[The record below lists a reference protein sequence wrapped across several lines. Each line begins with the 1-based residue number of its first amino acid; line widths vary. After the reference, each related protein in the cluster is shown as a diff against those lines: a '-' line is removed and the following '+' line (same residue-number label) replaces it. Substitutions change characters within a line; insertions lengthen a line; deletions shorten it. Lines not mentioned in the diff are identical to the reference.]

1 MPLNRLENFIK
12 NTEGRIL
19 YVNPSDLDATDSI
32 DNQGNSL
39 TKPFKTIQRA
49 LIESARFSYLRGSN
63 NDLVEKTTILL
74 FPGEHVI
81 DNRPGY
87 RIKNVSGSAIA
98 VAPSAGAGS
107 ESPAG
112 LQFGLSLESS
122 FDLTD
127 PNNQLYKF
135 NSVNGGVIVPR
146 GTSLVGLDLRKTKIR
161 PKYVP
166 NPTDPDAP
174 DSAIFRITGT
184 CYFWQFTFFDGLETG
199 LVYTD
204 PVDSSENNQSTPT
217 FSHHKLTCFEYADGV
232 NKVPGFELT
241 DLDMYYAKLSNAYN
255 TGSGRDID
263 QKYPALPLG
272 FAKQRAEWEIVGAFA
287 SDPINISTLIS
298 GDGFTP
304 TTVITVTTATEH
316 GLTAGTPIKI
326 KGVGVE
332 DYNISTKVTQVLAD
346 NQFTYILPAPRINLD
361 PAPPVS
367 GATITIETDT
377 VSGASPYIFNVSL
390 RSVWGMQ
397 GMHANGKNA
406 DGFRSMVVAQ
416 FTAISLQKDDRAFVK
431 YNKTSRKYE
440 GINITKVTAADLSAG
455 SSSTDI
461 DTVYHF
467 DSEAVY
473 RPGWQTTHIKQSN
486 DAVIQIVS
494 VFAIGFHKHFY
505 ALNGADASI
514 TNSNSNF
521 GQFSL
526 FAEGFKKE
534 AFTKDD
540 KGYIT
545 AIVPPKA
552 IVSELANIDWISLDV
567 GLTTSVGISSHLYL
581 YGFTAQDD
589 IPPTIIQGY
598 RVGSKND
605 DRLYVNIGAATSEA
619 TIYMVN
625 EAIGAGSTQAT
636 GTNISEKRYRVTS
649 GPDVNNI
656 FTIGFHDIKTGESV
670 RIFSDNG
677 DLPENLVENTL
688 YYAIYNSNTTIK
700 LASSKTNADNGT
712 ALTVYGGTAL
722 SIVSA
727 VSDKQAGDIG
737 HPVQYDPVYRNWFI
751 HVNTGNQIYNA
762 LRTEGVRNLTVRTDV
777 AYVKRFDD
785 SRSLDDKLYKVQVVI
800 PKEAFNSKDPTEGF
814 IIQESS
820 STGPRA
826 NLDLTTNTITDLDF
840 DFQRNPGLIATCTH
854 SSGTVTVLTELPH
867 NLKVGDVVN
876 IKKVKSST
884 NLGADDNI
892 GFNGTFE
899 VTTVAD
905 KQFQYNTTD
914 VDGLGH
920 SVGTYLNDNNTRDV
934 NLPRFERN
942 DLRSNIF
949 IYRKDVITPYI
960 YQVQDGIYQLYL
972 LNSDNSIEEEFT
984 ETKYSQSIND
994 FYPQADK
1001 DNIDDNPP
1009 PAKTY
1014 AKRSPLGAVVTND
1027 LRNSITRET
1036 IDKFTTDLGFGL
1048 RITGVTTSVGISTLT
1063 LSKEHNLSGIATV
1076 ASFAGG
1082 NGYNNGTFYNVKLF
1096 NNGTATWDGATAKVN
1111 ISGGTIRSVDLIAGG
1126 SGYTNGEELDFDTAT
1141 IGSGVGAGVTVSI
1154 VGLSSALGDTVQ
1166 VTGIGTTS
1174 GGYFRISSFPAKNQI
1189 AIHHRAGVD
1198 PRLVP
1203 GQYLIHVGPTISV
1216 TSSTFDATTGI
1227 TTFTCAS
1234 AHGLL
1239 SGNSFTVRDA
1249 SNINLGSFF
1258 VKEKVGVN
1266 TFSAITQSSLTSP
1279 AFVLKSFYSANNAN
1293 PGDFGGRA
1301 VTVYAN
1307 ETLRLNETV
1316 TTQSSFKVEITSGIS
1331 TTSRFPVGS
1340 YIQIDN
1346 EIMRVTSSTL
1356 TGTNNDKLQ
1365 VARGQLGTLR
1375 EDHQVGSLIKKIRPI
1390 AVEFRRPSVVRA
1402 SGHTFE
1408 YLGYGPGNYSTGLPQ
1423 VQVKTLSEQESYLAQ
1438 AQETSG
1444 GTIAYTGMN
1453 NDGDFFIGNT
1463 KYSSSSGTQTTF
1475 ALPVPTV
1482 RGQDTTRLSVV
1493 FDEVLVKERIR
1504 VEGGSS
1510 NTALS
1515 QFDGPVTFNNEVKV
1529 NGPTIMDNTLK
1540 VTNELSVTNTTQS
1553 VSKDTGAV
1561 LIDGGVGIDRN
1572 VFIGENI
1579 GIAGSSIVTGISTF
1593 VGVVNCSTGAT
1604 FRNVRIGLADAN
1616 TINSSTGNLSIGATT
1631 GSLVAITTHTRIT
1644 GILSVTDD
1652 ITAFY
1657 SSDYRLKDNITPID
1671 DPLAKVL
1678 SISGNTF
1685 TWNDK
1690 SHHTGEDVGVV
1701 AQEIREVLPQIVTER
1716 DNGYLAV
1723 DYQKI
1728 VPLLIEAIKELN
1740 AKVENLEYD
1749 FASLQKL
1756 LDK

>member
-63 NDLVEKTTILL
+63 NDVIERTTILV

-81 DNRPGY
+81 DNRPGFA
-87 RIKNVSGSAIA
+87 IKNVAGSPIA
-98 VAPSAGAGS
+98 VSPSAGAGS
-107 ESPAG
+107 ETPAG
-112 LQFGLSLESS
+112 LTFGLTLESS

-127 PNNQLYKF
+127 PSNQLYKF
-135 NSVNGGVIVPR
+135 NSVKGGVIIPR
-146 GTSLVGLDLRKTKIR
+146 GTSIVGLDLRKTKIR

-166 NPTDPDAP
+166 NPTDLDAP
-174 DSAIFRITGT
+174 YSAIFRITGT
-184 CYFWQFTFFDGLETG
+184 CYFWQFTFFDGLESG

-204 PVDSSENNQSTPT
+204 PYDSSENNQSTPN

-232 NKVPGFELT
+232 NKVTGYDLT

-255 TGSGRDID
+255 VGSGRDVD

-287 SDPINISTLIS
+287 ADPINISDIIS

-304 TTVITVTTATEH
+304 TTVITVTTAAEH

-326 KGVGVE
+326 RGVGVE

-346 NQFTYILPAPRINLD
+346 NQFSYILPAPRINLD

-367 GATITIETDT
+367 GATVTIETDT

-397 GMHANGKNA
+397 GMHADGKNA

-416 FTAISLQKDDRAFVK
+416 FTAVSLQKDDRAFVK

-440 GINITKVTAADLSAG
+440 GINVTKVTAADLSAG

-473 RPGWQTTHIKQSN
+473 RPEWQSAHIKMSN
-486 DAVIQIVS
+486 DSVIQIVS

-505 ALNGADASI
+505 GSSGGDASI

-526 FAEGFKKE
+526 YAEGFKKE
-534 AFTKDD
+534 AFGKDD

-545 AIVPPKA
+545 SIVPPRA
-552 IVSELANIDWISLDV
+552 IVSQEANIDWISLDV
-567 GLTTSVGISSHLYL
+567 GLTTAVGISSHLYL

-589 IPPTIIQGY
+589 IPPTIVQGY
-598 RVGSKND
+598 RVGAKND
-605 DRLYVNIGAATSEA
+605 DKIYVNIGAATSEA
-619 TIYMVN
+619 TVYMVN
-625 EAIGAGSTQAT
+625 QIIGAGSTQAT
-636 GTNISEKRYRVTS
+636 GTNISEKKYSVTS
-649 GPDVNNI
+649 GPDINGV
-656 FTIGFHDIKTGESV
+656 FTIGFHDIKTGETV
-670 RIFSDNG
+670 RVISDRG
-677 DLPENLVENTL
+677 DLPENIVENSV
-688 YYAIYNSNTTIK
+688 YYAIYDSNTTIK

-712 ALTVYGGTAL
+712 SIVVYGGTEL
-722 SIVSA
+722 FIISF
-727 VSDKQAGDIG
+727 VSDKNAGDIG
-737 HPVQYDPVYRNWFI
+737 HPVQYDPVYKNWFI
-751 HVNTGNQIYNA
+751 HVEQNNQIYNA
-762 LRTEGVRNLTVRTDV
+762 LRTEGVAALDVRTNP
-777 AYVKRFDD
+777 AFVKRFDD
-785 SRSLDDKLYKVQVVI
+785 SRSLDDKIYKIQVVV
-800 PKEAFNSKDPTEGF
+800 PKEAFNAKDPSEGF

-820 STGPRA
+820 TTGPRA
-826 NLDLTTNTITDLDF
+826 NSDLTASIITSLDF
-840 DFQRNPGLIATCTH
+840 DFQRNSRLIATCTYNP
-854 SSGTVTVLTELPH
+854 TTNVITVLTETPH
-867 NLKVGDVVN
+867 SLNVGDDVIV
-876 IKKVKSST
+876 KKVKSTT
-884 NLGADDNI
+884 NLGADDNL
-892 GFNGTFE
+892 GFNGTFR
-899 VTTVAD
+899 VTSVSD
-905 KQFQYNTTD
+905 KQFTYQSTD
-914 VDGLGH
+914 IDGVTHNIGIF
-920 SVGTYLNDNNTRDV
+920 LNDTNNRDI
-934 NLPRFERN
+934 NLPRYQRN
-942 DLRSNIF
+942 DLKTNF
-949 IYRKDVITPYI
+949 YIYRKQIISEYI
-960 YQVQDGIYQLYL
+960 YQVQDGIYQLYV
-972 LNSDNSIEEEFT
+972 LNFDNGIEEEFVND
-984 ETKYSQSIND
+984 KYSQRISD
-994 FYPQADK
+994 LYPQYDK
-1001 DNIDDNPP
+1001 DNINDNPP
-1009 PAKTY
+1009 PSKSY
-1014 AKRSPLGAVVTND
+1014 AKRSPIGAVVTND
-1027 LRNSITRET
+1027 LKNSVTRET
-1036 IDKFTTDLGFGL
+1036 IDKFTTDLGLGFT
-1048 RITGVTTSVGISTLT
+1048 ITGVTTSVGISTLT
-1063 LSKEHNLSGIATV
+1063 LSREHNLSGIATIS
-1076 ASFAGG
+1076 SFAGG
-1082 NGYNNGTFYNVKLF
+1082 NGYNSGVFYNVKLF
-1096 NNGTATWDGATAKVN
+1096 NNGTATWDGATAKVVVS
-1111 ISGGTIRSVDLIAGG
+1111 SGGSITSVEMISGG
-1126 SGYTNGEELDFDTAT
+1126 SGYVGGEELDFDTSI
-1141 IGSGVGAGVTVSI
+1141 IGSGVGAGITVSA
-1154 VGLSSALGDTVQ
+1154 VGLSSAIGDTAQ

-1174 GGYFRISSFPAKNQI
+1174 GGHFRISSFPAKNQI

-1198 PRLVP
+1198 PRIIP
-1203 GQYLIHVGPTISV
+1203 GQYVSHVGPTANV
-1216 TSSTFDATTGI
+1216 ASSTFDVTTGI
-1227 TTFTCAS
+1227 TTFTCTS

-1239 SGNSFTVRDA
+1239 AGNSFVVRNSTDG
-1249 SNINLGSFF
+1249 NLGQYF
-1258 VKEKVGVN
+1258 VKEKVGIN
-1266 TFSAITQSSLTSP
+1266 TFSAITKSSVSSP
-1279 AFVLKSFYSANNAN
+1279 AFILKSFYSANNADPN
-1293 PGDFGGRA
+1293 NFGGRT
-1301 VTVYAN
+1301 VTFYGN
-1307 ETLRLNETV
+1307 ETLVLSEEV
-1316 TTQSSFKVEITSGIS
+1316 TTQSSFAVTSPIVVSIS
-1331 TTSRFPVGS
+1331 ARFPVGT

-1356 TGTNNDKLQ
+1356 TGTFNNKLN

-1375 EDHQVGSLIKKIRPI
+1375 EDHSIGSLIKKIKPI
-1390 AVEFRRPSVVRA
+1390 AVEFRRPTVLRA

-1423 VQVKTLSEQESYLAQ
+1423 VQVRTLTEQESYLAQ
-1438 AQETSG
+1438 SQETSG
-1444 GTIAYTGMN
+1444 GNVAYTGMDN
-1453 NDGDFFIGNT
+1453 NGDFFIGNT

-1475 ALPVPTV
+1475 DIPTPTV
-1482 RGQDTTRLSVV
+1482 TGQDTTRLSVV

-1510 NTALS
+1510 STALS

-1529 NGPTIMDNTLK
+1529 NGPTIIDNRLK
-1540 VTNELSVTNTTQS
+1540 VTTELSVTNTTQS

-1561 LIDGGVGIDRN
+1561 LVDGGAAVKRN
-1572 VFIGENI
+1572 VFVGENVS
-1579 GIAGSSIVTGISTF
+1579 IAGSCIVTGISTF
-1593 VGVVNCSTGAT
+1593 VGIVNCSIGAT

-1631 GSLVAITTHTRIT
+1631 GKLVAITTHTTIT

-1657 SSDYRLKDNITPID
+1657 SSDARLKDNITPID

-1685 TWNDK
+1685 IWNDK

-1701 AQEIREVLPQIVTER
+1701 AQEIQEVLPQIVTLR
-1716 DNGYLAV
+1716 DSGYLAV

-1740 AKVENLEYD
+1740 AKV
-1749 FASLQKL
+1749 QKL
-1756 LDK
+1756 EDKLSDK

>member
-49 LIESARFSYLRGSN
+49 LVESARFSYLRGSN
-63 NDLVEKTTILL
+63 NDIVEKTTILL
-74 FPGEHVI
+74 FPGEHVV
-81 DNRPGY
+81 DNRPGFA
-87 RIKNVSGSAIA
+87 IKNVSGAPIA
-98 VAPSAGAGS
+98 VAPSSGSGA

-112 LQFGLSLESS
+112 LTFGLTLESS

-135 NSVNGGVIVPR
+135 NSVYGGTIVPR
-146 GTSLVGLDLRKTKIR
+146 GTSIVGLDLRKTKIR

-166 NPTDPDAP
+166 NPTDSDVEN
-174 DSAIFRITGT
+174 SALFRITGT

-204 PVDSSENNQSTPT
+204 PYDSSENNQSTPN

-232 NKVPGFELT
+232 NKVTGYDLT
-241 DLDMYYAKLSNAYN
+241 DLDMYYAKLSNGYN
-255 TGSGRDID
+255 VGSGRDID
-263 QKYPALPLG
+263 QKYPALPFG

-287 SDPINISTLIS
+287 SDPINVSKIIS

-304 TTVITVTTATEH
+304 TSVITVTTATEH
-316 GLTAGTPIKI
+316 GFTAGTPIKI
-326 KGVGVE
+326 RGVGVE
-332 DYNISTKVTQVLAD
+332 DYNISTKVTQVLQD
-346 NQFTYILPAPRINLD
+346 NQFTYILPAPRVNLD
-361 PAPPVS
+361 PAPPFS

-377 VSGASPYIFNVSL
+377 VTGASPYIFNVSL
-390 RSVWGMQ
+390 RSVWGMC
-397 GMHANGKNA
+397 GMHADGKNA

-416 FTAISLQKDDRAFVK
+416 FTAVSLQKDDRAFVK

-473 RPGWQTTHIKQSN
+473 RPGWQSAHIKLSN

-505 ALNGADASI
+505 GVSGADASI

-526 FAEGFKKE
+526 YAEGFKKE
-534 AFTKDD
+534 SFTKDD

-545 AIVPPKA
+545 SIVPPKA
-552 IVSELANIDWISLDV
+552 IVSEESNIDWISLDV

-581 YGFTAQDD
+581 FGFTAQDD
-589 IPPTIIQGY
+589 IPPTVIQGY
-598 RVGSKND
+598 RVGAKND
-605 DRLYVNIGAATSEA
+605 DKLYVNIGAATSEA

-625 EAIGAGSTQAT
+625 QAIGAGSTIAT

-649 GPDVNNI
+649 GPDVNNVL
-656 FTIGFHDIKTGESV
+656 TIGFHDIKTGESV
-670 RIFSDNG
+670 RILSDRG
-677 DLPENLVENTL
+677 DLPENITENLV
-688 YYAIYNSNTTIK
+688 YYAIYDSNTTIK
-700 LASSKTNADNGT
+700 LASSKTNADNGN
-712 ALTVYGGTAL
+712 ALTIYGGTEL
-722 SIVSA
+722 SVVSF
-727 VSDKQAGDIG
+727 VSDKEAGDIG
-737 HPVQYDPVYRNWFI
+737 HPVQYDPIYKNWFI
-751 HVNTGNQIYNA
+751 HVNIGNQIYNA
-762 LRTEGVRNLTVRTDV
+762 LRTEGVRNLTVRTEPGF
-777 AYVKRFDD
+777 VKRFDD
-785 SRSLDDKLYKVQVVI
+785 SRSLDDKIYKVQVVI
-800 PKEAFNSKDPTEGF
+800 PKEAFNSKDPSEGF
-814 IIQESS
+814 ILQESS

-826 NLDLTTNTITDLDF
+826 NTDLTTNTITSLDF
-840 DFQRNPGLIATCTH
+840 DFQRNTRLISTCTYNA
-854 SSGTVTVLTELPH
+854 GTNTVTVVTELPH
-867 NLKVGDVVN
+867 NLKVGDNVN
-876 IKKVKSST
+876 IKKVSST
-884 NLGADDNI
+884 TNVAADDNI
-892 GFNGTFE
+892 GFNGTFT
-899 VTTVAD
+899 VTAVSD
-905 KQFQYNTTD
+905 KQFQYLNTD
-914 VDGLGH
+914 VDDITH
-920 SVGTYLNDNNTRDV
+920 TVGTFLNNTNNRDI

-942 DLRSNIF
+942 DLQSDLY
-949 IYRKDVITPYI
+949 IYRKETISPYI
-960 YQVQDGIYQLYL
+960 YEVQDGIYQLYL
-972 LNSDNSIEEEFT
+972 LNFDNAIEEEFINDR
-984 ETKYSQSIND
+984 YSQRISD
-994 FYPQADK
+994 FYPQYDK

-1027 LRNSITRET
+1027 LKNSVTRET
-1036 IDKFTTDLGFGL
+1036 IDKFTTDFGL
-1048 RITGVTTSVGISTLT
+1048 GISITGVTTSVGISTLT

-1082 NGYNNGTFYNVKLF
+1082 NGYNSGTFYNVKLF
-1096 NNGTATWDGATAKVN
+1096 NDGTATWDGATAKVTV
-1111 ISGGTIRSVDLIAGG
+1111 SAGGSITAIDIIAGG
-1126 SGYTNGEELDFDTAT
+1126 SGYTNGEQLDFDTSV
-1141 IGSGVGAGVTVSI
+1141 IGAGVGAGITIST
-1154 VGLSSALGDTVQ
+1154 VGLSSAIGDTVQ
-1166 VTGIGTTS
+1166 ITGIGTTS

-1189 AIHHRAGVD
+1189 AIHHRAGLD
-1198 PRLVP
+1198 PRIIP
-1203 GQYLIHVGPTISV
+1203 GQYLSHVGPTITVS
-1216 TSSTFDATTGI
+1216 SSTFDATTGI
-1227 TTFTCAS
+1227 TTFTCLS

-1239 SGNSFTVRDA
+1239 AGNSFVAKNSSDA
-1249 SNINLGSFF
+1249 NLGQFF
-1258 VKEKVGVN
+1258 VKEKVGIN
-1266 TFSAITQSSLTSP
+1266 TFSAITGSSLSSP
-1279 AFVLKSFYSANNAN
+1279 RFILKTFYSANNADPAN
-1293 PGDFGGRA
+1293 FGGRT
-1301 VTVYAN
+1301 VTFYGN
-1307 ETLRLNETV
+1307 ETLTLNEDV
-1316 TTQSSFKVEITSGIS
+1316 TTQTSFAVSSATGIS
-1331 TTSRFPVGS
+1331 TATRFSVGT

-1346 EIMRVTSSTL
+1346 EIMRVTSSIL
-1356 TGTNNDKLQ
+1356 TGANNNKLN

-1375 EDHQVGSLIKKIRPI
+1375 EDHLIGSLIKKIKPI
-1390 AVEFRRPSVVRA
+1390 AVEFRRPTVLRA

-1423 VQVKTLSEQESYLAQ
+1423 VQVRTLTEQESYLSQ

-1444 GTIAYTGMN
+1444 GNVAYTGMDN
-1453 NDGDFFIGNT
+1453 NGDFFIGNT

-1475 ALPVPTV
+1475 DIPTPTV
-1482 RGQDTTRLSVV
+1482 TGQNTTRLSVV

-1510 NTALS
+1510 STALS

-1529 NGPTIMDNTLK
+1529 NGPTIIDNTLK
-1540 VTNELSVTNTTQS
+1540 VTTELSVTNTTQS

-1561 LIDGGVGIDRN
+1561 LIDGGVGVDRN
-1572 VFIGENI
+1572 VFVGENVS
-1579 GIAGSSIVTGISTF
+1579 IAGSCIVAGISTF

-1631 GSLVAITTHTRIT
+1631 GRLVAITTHTTIT

-1657 SSDYRLKDNITPID
+1657 SSDARLKDNITPID

-1690 SHHTGEDVGVV
+1690 SHHSGEDVGVV
-1701 AQEIREVLPQIVTER
+1701 AQEIQEVLPQIVTLR
-1716 DNGYLAV
+1716 DSGYLAV

-1728 VPLLIEAIKELN
+1728 VPLLIEAIKELS
-1740 AKVENLEYD
+1740 AKVEKLED
-1749 FASLQKL
+1749 KL
-1756 LDK
+1756 SDK

>member
-49 LIESARFSYLRGSN
+49 LVESARFSYLRGSN
-63 NDLVEKTTILL
+63 NDIVEKTTILL
-74 FPGEHVI
+74 FPGEHIV

-87 RIKNVSGSAIA
+87 AIKNVSGAPIA
-98 VAPSAGAGS
+98 VAPSSGAGA

-112 LQFGLSLESS
+112 LTFGLTLESS

-135 NSVNGGVIVPR
+135 NSIYGGTIVPR
-146 GTSLVGLDLRKTKIR
+146 GTSIVGLDLRKTKIR

-166 NPTDPDAP
+166 NPTDSDVEN
-174 DSAIFRITGT
+174 SALFRITGT

-204 PVDSSENNQSTPT
+204 PYDSSENNQSTPN

-232 NKVPGFELT
+232 NKVTGYDLT
-241 DLDMYYAKLSNAYN
+241 DLDMYYAKLSNGYN
-255 TGSGRDID
+255 VGSGRDID
-263 QKYPALPLG
+263 QKYPALPFG

-287 SDPINISTLIS
+287 SDPINVSKIIS

-304 TTVITVTTATEH
+304 SSVITVTTATEH
-316 GLTAGTPIKI
+316 GFTAGTPIKI
-326 KGVGVE
+326 RGVGVE
-332 DYNISTKVTQVLAD
+332 DYNISTKVTQVLQED
-346 NQFTYILPAPRINLD
+346 QFTYILPAPRVNLD
-361 PAPPVS
+361 PAPPFS

-377 VSGASPYIFNVSL
+377 VTGASPYIFNVSL
-390 RSVWGMQ
+390 RSVWGMN
-397 GMHANGKNA
+397 GMHADGKNA

-416 FTAISLQKDDRAFVK
+416 FTAVSLQKDDRAFVK

-473 RPGWQTTHIKQSN
+473 RPGWQSAHIKLSN

-505 ALNGADASI
+505 GVSGADASI

-526 FAEGFKKE
+526 YAEGFKKE
-534 AFTKDD
+534 SFTKDD

-545 AIVPPKA
+545 SIVPPKA
-552 IVSELANIDWISLDV
+552 IVSEESNIDWISLDV

-581 YGFTAQDD
+581 FGFTAQDD
-589 IPPTIIQGY
+589 IPPTVIQGY
-598 RVGSKND
+598 RVGAKND
-605 DRLYVNIGAATSEA
+605 DKLYVNIGAATSEA

-625 EAIGAGSTQAT
+625 QAIGAGSTIAT

-656 FTIGFHDIKTGESV
+656 LTIGFHDIKTGESV
-670 RIFSDNG
+670 RILSDRG
-677 DLPENLVENTL
+677 DLPENITENLV
-688 YYAIYNSNTTIK
+688 YYAIYDSNTTIK
-700 LASSKTNADNGT
+700 LASSKTNADNGN
-712 ALTVYGGTAL
+712 ALTIYGGTEL
-722 SIVSA
+722 SVVSF
-727 VSDKQAGDIG
+727 VSDKEAGDIG
-737 HPVQYDPVYRNWFI
+737 HPVQYDPVYKNWFI
-751 HVNTGNQIYNA
+751 HVNIGNQIYNA
-762 LRTEGVRNLTVRTDV
+762 LRTEGVRNLTVRTEPGF
-777 AYVKRFDD
+777 VKRFDD
-785 SRSLDDKLYKVQVVI
+785 SRSLDDKIYKVQVVI
-800 PKEAFNSKDPTEGF
+800 PKEAFNSKDPSEGF
-814 IIQESS
+814 ILQESS

-826 NLDLTTNTITDLDF
+826 NTDLTTNTITSLDF
-840 DFQRNPGLIATCTH
+840 DFQRNTRLISTCTYNA
-854 SSGTVTVLTELPH
+854 GTNTVTVVTDLPH
-867 NLKVGDVVN
+867 NLKVGDNVN
-876 IKKVKSST
+876 IKKVSST
-884 NLGADDNI
+884 TNVAADDNI
-892 GFNGTFE
+892 GFNGTFT
-899 VTTVAD
+899 VTAVSD
-905 KQFQYNTTD
+905 KQFQYLNTD
-914 VDGLGH
+914 VDDITH
-920 SVGTYLNDNNTRDV
+920 TVGTFLNNTNNRDI

-942 DLRSNIF
+942 DLQSDLY
-949 IYRKDVITPYI
+949 IYRKETISPYI
-960 YQVQDGIYQLYL
+960 YEVQDGIYQLYL
-972 LNSDNSIEEEFT
+972 LNFDNAIEEEFNNDR
-984 ETKYSQSIND
+984 YSQRISD
-994 FYPQADK
+994 FYPQYDK

-1027 LRNSITRET
+1027 LKNSVTRET
-1036 IDKFTTDLGFGL
+1036 IDKFTTDFGL
-1048 RITGVTTSVGISTLT
+1048 GISITGITTSVGISTLT

-1082 NGYNNGTFYNVKLF
+1082 NGYNSGTFYNVKLF
-1096 NNGTATWDGATAKVN
+1096 NDGTATWDGATAKVTV
-1111 ISGGTIRSVDLIAGG
+1111 SAGGSITAIDIIAGG
-1126 SGYTNGEELDFDTAT
+1126 SGYTNGEQLDFDTSV
-1141 IGSGVGAGVTVSI
+1141 IGAGVGAGITIST
-1154 VGLSSALGDTVQ
+1154 VGLSSAIGDTVQ
-1166 VTGIGTTS
+1166 IAGIGTTS

-1189 AIHHRAGVD
+1189 AIHHRAGLD
-1198 PRLVP
+1198 PRIIP
-1203 GQYLIHVGPTISV
+1203 GQYLSHVGPTITVS
-1216 TSSTFDATTGI
+1216 SSTFDATTGI
-1227 TTFTCAS
+1227 TTFTCLS

-1239 SGNSFTVRDA
+1239 AGNSFVAKNSSDA
-1249 SNINLGSFF
+1249 NLGQFF
-1258 VKEKVGVN
+1258 VKEKVGIN
-1266 TFSAITQSSLTSP
+1266 TFSAITGSSVSSP
-1279 AFVLKSFYSANNAN
+1279 RFILKTFYSANNADPAN
-1293 PGDFGGRA
+1293 FGGRT
-1301 VTVYAN
+1301 VTFYGN
-1307 ETLRLNETV
+1307 ETLTLNEDV
-1316 TTQSSFKVEITSGIS
+1316 TTQTSFAVSSATGIS
-1331 TTSRFPVGS
+1331 TATRFSVGT

-1346 EIMRVTSSTL
+1346 EIMRVTSSIL
-1356 TGTNNDKLQ
+1356 TGANNNKLN

-1375 EDHQVGSLIKKIRPI
+1375 EDHLIGSLIKKIKPI
-1390 AVEFRRPSVVRA
+1390 AVEFRRPTVLRA

-1423 VQVKTLSEQESYLAQ
+1423 VQVRTLTEQESYLSQ

-1444 GTIAYTGMN
+1444 GNVAYTGMDN
-1453 NDGDFFIGNT
+1453 NGDFFIGNT

-1475 ALPVPTV
+1475 DIPTPTV
-1482 RGQDTTRLSVV
+1482 TGQNTTRLSVV

-1510 NTALS
+1510 STALS

-1529 NGPTIMDNTLK
+1529 NGPTIIDNTLK
-1540 VTNELSVTNTTQS
+1540 VTTELSVTNTTQS

-1561 LIDGGVGIDRN
+1561 LIDGGVGVDRN
-1572 VFIGENI
+1572 VFVGENVS
-1579 GIAGSSIVTGISTF
+1579 IAGSCIVTGISTF

-1631 GSLVAITTHTRIT
+1631 GRLVAITTHTTIT

-1657 SSDYRLKDNITPID
+1657 SSDARLKDNITPID

-1690 SHHTGEDVGVV
+1690 SHHSGEDVGVV
-1701 AQEIREVLPQIVTER
+1701 AQEIQEVLPQIVTLR
-1716 DNGYLAV
+1716 DSGYLAV

-1728 VPLLIEAIKELN
+1728 VPLLIEAIKELS
-1740 AKVENLEYD
+1740 AKVEKLEG
-1749 FASLQKL
+1749 KL
-1756 LDK
+1756 SDK

>member
-49 LIESARFSYLRGSN
+49 LVESARFSYLRGSN
-63 NDLVEKTTILL
+63 NDIVEKTTILL
-74 FPGEHVI
+74 FPGEHVV
-81 DNRPGY
+81 DNRPGFA
-87 RIKNVSGSAIA
+87 IKNVSGSPIA
-98 VAPSAGAGS
+98 VAPSSGSGA

-112 LQFGLSLESS
+112 LTFGLTLESS

-135 NSVNGGVIVPR
+135 NSIYGGTIVPR
-146 GTSLVGLDLRKTKIR
+146 GTSIVGLDLRKTKIR

-166 NPTDPDAP
+166 NPTDSDVEN
-174 DSAIFRITGT
+174 SAIFRITGT
-184 CYFWQFTFFDGLETG
+184 CYFWQFSFFDGLETG

-204 PVDSSENNQSTPT
+204 PYDSSQNNQSTPN

-232 NKVPGFELT
+232 NKVTGYDLT
-241 DLDMYYAKLSNAYN
+241 DLDMFYAKLSNGYN
-255 TGSGRDID
+255 VGSGRDID

-287 SDPINISTLIS
+287 SDPINISKIIS

-304 TTVITVTTATEH
+304 SSVITVTTATEH
-316 GLTAGTPIKI
+316 GFTAGTPIKI
-326 KGVGVE
+326 RGVGVE
-332 DYNISTKVTQVLAD
+332 DYNISTKVTQVLQD
-346 NQFTYILPAPRINLD
+346 DQFTYILPAPRVNLD
-361 PAPPVS
+361 PAPPFS

-377 VSGASPYIFNVSL
+377 VTGASPYIFNISL
-390 RSVWGMQ
+390 RSVWGMN
-397 GMHANGKNA
+397 GMHTDGKNA

-416 FTAISLQKDDRAFVK
+416 FTAVSLQKDDRAFVK
-431 YNKTSRKYE
+431 YNRTSRKYE
-440 GINITKVTAADLSAG
+440 GINITKVTAADLSSG

-473 RPGWQTTHIKQSN
+473 RPGWQSAHIKLSN
-486 DAVIQIVS
+486 DAVVQIVS

-505 ALNGADASI
+505 GVSGADASI

-526 FAEGFKKE
+526 YAEGFKKE
-534 AFTKDD
+534 SFTKDD

-545 AIVPPKA
+545 SIVPPKA
-552 IVSELANIDWISLDV
+552 IVSEESNIDWISLDV

-581 YGFTAQDD
+581 FGFTAQDD
-589 IPPTIIQGY
+589 IPPTVIQGY
-598 RVGSKND
+598 RVGAKND
-605 DRLYVNIGAATSEA
+605 DKLYVNIGAATSEA

-625 EAIGAGSTQAT
+625 QAIGAGSTIAT

-649 GPDVNNI
+649 GPDVNNVL
-656 FTIGFHDIKTGESV
+656 TIGFHDIKTGESV
-670 RIFSDNG
+670 RILSDRG
-677 DLPENLVENTL
+677 DLPENITENLV
-688 YYAIYNSNTTIK
+688 YYAIYDSNTTIK
-700 LASSKTNADNGT
+700 LASSKTNADNGN
-712 ALTVYGGTAL
+712 ALTIYGGTNL
-722 SIVSA
+722 SVVSFI
-727 VSDKQAGDIG
+727 SDKEAGDIG
-737 HPVQYDPVYRNWFI
+737 HPVQYDPVYKNWFI
-751 HVNTGNQIYNA
+751 HVNIGNQIYNA
-762 LRTEGVRNLTVRTDV
+762 LRTEGVRNLTVRTEPGF
-777 AYVKRFDD
+777 VKRFDD
-785 SRSLDDKLYKVQVVI
+785 SRSLDDKIYKVQVVI
-800 PKEAFNSKDPTEGF
+800 PKEAFNSKDPSEGF
-814 IIQESS
+814 ILQESS

-826 NLDLTTNTITDLDF
+826 NTDLTTNTITSLDF
-840 DFQRNPGLIATCTH
+840 DFQRNTRLISTCTYNA
-854 SSGTVTVLTELPH
+854 GTNTVTVVTDLPH
-867 NLKVGDVVN
+867 NLKVGDNVN
-876 IKKVKSST
+876 IKKVSST
-884 NLGADDNI
+884 TNVAADDNI
-892 GFNGTFE
+892 GFNGTFT
-899 VTTVAD
+899 VTAVSD
-905 KQFQYNTTD
+905 KQFQYLNTD
-914 VDGLGH
+914 VDDITH
-920 SVGTYLNDNNTRDV
+920 TVGTFLNNTNNRDI

-942 DLRSNIF
+942 DLQSDLY
-949 IYRKDVITPYI
+949 IYRKETISPYI
-960 YQVQDGIYQLYL
+960 YEVQDGIYQLYL
-972 LNSDNSIEEEFT
+972 LNFDNAIEEEFT
-984 ETKYSQSIND
+984 NDRYSQRISD
-994 FYPQADK
+994 FYPQYDK

-1027 LRNSITRET
+1027 LKNSVTRET
-1036 IDKFTTDLGFGL
+1036 IDKFTTDFGL
-1048 RITGVTTSVGISTLT
+1048 GISITGITTSVGISTLT

-1082 NGYNNGTFYNVKLF
+1082 NGYNSGTFYNVKLF
-1096 NNGTATWDGATAKVN
+1096 NDGTATWDGATAKVTV
-1111 ISGGTIRSVDLIAGG
+1111 SAGGSITAIDIIAGG
-1126 SGYTNGEELDFDTAT
+1126 SGYTNGEQLDFDTSV
-1141 IGSGVGAGVTVSI
+1141 IGAGVGAGITIST
-1154 VGLSSALGDTVQ
+1154 VGLSSAIGDTVQ
-1166 VTGIGTTS
+1166 ITGIGTTS

-1189 AIHHRAGVD
+1189 AIHHRAGLD
-1198 PRLVP
+1198 PRIIS
-1203 GQYLIHVGPTISV
+1203 GQYLSHVGPTITVS
-1216 TSSTFDATTGI
+1216 SSTFDATTGI
-1227 TTFTCAS
+1227 TTFTCLS

-1239 SGNSFTVRDA
+1239 AGNSFVAKNSSDA
-1249 SNINLGSFF
+1249 NLGQFF
-1258 VKEKVGVN
+1258 VKEKVGIN
-1266 TFSAITQSSLTSP
+1266 TFSAITGSSVSSP
-1279 AFVLKSFYSANNAN
+1279 GFILKTFYSANNADPAN
-1293 PGDFGGRA
+1293 FGGRT
-1301 VTVYAN
+1301 VTFYGN
-1307 ETLRLNETV
+1307 ETLTLSEDV
-1316 TTQSSFKVEITSGIS
+1316 TTQTSFAVSSATGIS
-1331 TTSRFPVGS
+1331 TATRFSVGT

-1346 EIMRVTSSTL
+1346 EIMRVTSSIL
-1356 TGTNNDKLQ
+1356 TGANNNKLN

-1375 EDHQVGSLIKKIRPI
+1375 EDHLIGSLIKKIKPI
-1390 AVEFRRPSVVRA
+1390 AVEFRRPSVLRA

-1423 VQVKTLSEQESYLAQ
+1423 VQVRTLTEQESYLAQ

-1444 GTIAYTGMN
+1444 GNVAYTGMDN
-1453 NDGDFFIGNT
+1453 NGDFFIGNT

-1475 ALPVPTV
+1475 DIPTPTV
-1482 RGQDTTRLSVV
+1482 TGQNTTRLSVV

-1510 NTALS
+1510 STALS

-1529 NGPTIMDNTLK
+1529 NGPTIIDNTLK
-1540 VTNELSVTNTTQS
+1540 VTTELSVTNTTQS

-1561 LIDGGVGIDRN
+1561 LIDGGVGVDRN
-1572 VFIGENI
+1572 VFVGENVS
-1579 GIAGSSIVTGISTF
+1579 IAGSCIVTGISTF

-1631 GSLVAITTHTRIT
+1631 GRLVAITTHTTIT

-1657 SSDYRLKDNITPID
+1657 SSDARLKDNITPID

-1690 SHHTGEDVGVV
+1690 SHHSGEDVGVV
-1701 AQEIREVLPQIVTER
+1701 AQEIQEVLPQIVTLR
-1716 DNGYLAV
+1716 DSGYLAV

-1728 VPLLIEAIKELN
+1728 VPLLIEAIKELS
-1740 AKVENLEYD
+1740 AKVEKLED
-1749 FASLQKL
+1749 KL
-1756 LDK
+1756 SDK

>member
-49 LIESARFSYLRGSN
+49 LVESARFSYLRGSN
-63 NDLVEKTTILL
+63 NDIVEKTTILL
-74 FPGEHVI
+74 FPGEHVV
-81 DNRPGY
+81 DNRPGFA
-87 RIKNVSGSAIA
+87 IKNVSGSPIA
-98 VAPSAGAGS
+98 VAPSSGAGA

-112 LQFGLSLESS
+112 LTFGLTLESS

-135 NSVNGGVIVPR
+135 NSIYGGVIVPR

-166 NPTDPDAP
+166 NPTDSSVKQ
-174 DSAIFRITGT
+174 SAIFRVTGT

-204 PVDSSENNQSTPT
+204 PYDSSQNNQSTPN

-232 NKVPGFELT
+232 NKVTGYDLT
-241 DLDMYYAKLSNAYN
+241 DLDMYYAKLSNGYN
-255 TGSGRDID
+255 VGSGRDID
-263 QKYPALPLG
+263 QKYPALPFG

-287 SDPINISTLIS
+287 SDPINISKIIS

-304 TTVITVTTATEH
+304 SSVITVTTATEH
-316 GLTAGTPIKI
+316 GFTAGTPIKI
-326 KGVGVE
+326 RGVGVE
-332 DYNISTKVTQVLAD
+332 DYNISTKVTQVLQD
-346 NQFTYILPAPRINLD
+346 DQFTYILPAPRVNLD
-361 PAPPVS
+361 PAPPFS

-377 VSGASPYIFNVSL
+377 VTGASPYIFNVSL
-390 RSVWGMQ
+390 RSTWGMC
-397 GMHANGKNA
+397 GMHADGKNA

-416 FTAISLQKDDRAFVK
+416 FTAVSLQKDDRGFVK

-473 RPGWQTTHIKQSN
+473 RPGWQSAHIKLSN

-505 ALNGADASI
+505 GSSGADASI

-526 FAEGFKKE
+526 YSEGFKKE
-534 AFTKDD
+534 SFTKDD

-545 AIVPPKA
+545 SIVPPKA
-552 IVSELANIDWISLDV
+552 IVSQEANIDWISLDV

-581 YGFTAQDD
+581 FGFTAQDD
-589 IPPTIIQGY
+589 IPPTVIQGY
-598 RVGSKND
+598 RIGAKND
-605 DRLYVNIGAATSEA
+605 DKLYVNIGAATSEA

-625 EAIGAGSTQAT
+625 QAIGAGSTVAT

-656 FTIGFHDIKTGESV
+656 LTIGFHDIKTGESV
-670 RIFSDNG
+670 RIISDIG
-677 DLPENLVENTL
+677 DLPENITENLL
-688 YYAIYNSNTTIK
+688 YYAIYDSNTTIK
-700 LASSKTNADNGT
+700 LASSKTNADNGN
-712 ALTVYGGTAL
+712 ALTIYGGTKL
-722 SIVSA
+722 SIVSFI
-727 VSDKQAGDIG
+727 SDKESGDIG
-737 HPVQYDPVYRNWFI
+737 HPIQYDPIYKNWFI

-762 LRTEGVRNLTVRTDV
+762 LRTEGVRNLTVRTEP
-777 AYVKRFDD
+777 AFVKRFDD
-785 SRSLDDKLYKVQVVI
+785 SRSLDDKIYKVQVVI

-814 IIQESS
+814 ILQESS

-826 NLDLTTNTITDLDF
+826 NTDLTTNTITSLDF
-840 DFQRNPGLIATCTH
+840 DFQRNTRLISTCTY
-854 SSGTVTVLTELPH
+854 SAGTNTVTVITDLPH
-867 NLKVGDVVN
+867 NLKVGDNVN
-876 IKKVKSST
+876 IKKVSST
-884 NLGADDNI
+884 TNVAADDNI
-892 GFNGTFE
+892 GFNGTFT
-899 VTTVAD
+899 VTAVSD
-905 KQFQYNTTD
+905 KQFQYLNTD
-914 VDGLGH
+914 VDGITH
-920 SVGTYLNDNNTRDV
+920 TVGTFLNNTNNRDI

-942 DLRSNIF
+942 DLQSDLY
-949 IYRKDVITPYI
+949 IYRKETISPYI
-960 YQVQDGIYQLYL
+960 YEVQDGIYQLYL
-972 LNSDNSIEEEFT
+972 LNFDNTIQEEFT
-984 ETKYSQSIND
+984 NDRYSQRITD
-994 FYPQADK
+994 FYPQYDK

-1027 LRNSITRET
+1027 LKNSVTRET
-1036 IDKFTTDLGFGL
+1036 IDKFTTDFGL
-1048 RITGVTTSVGISTLT
+1048 GISITGITTSVGISTLT

-1082 NGYNNGTFYNVKLF
+1082 NGYNSGTFYNVKLF
-1096 NNGTATWDGATAKVN
+1096 NDGTATWDGATAKVTV
-1111 ISGGTIRSVDLIAGG
+1111 SAGGSITAIDIIAGG
-1126 SGYTNGEELDFDTAT
+1126 SGYTNGEQLDFDTSV
-1141 IGSGVGAGVTVSI
+1141 IGAGVGAGITIST
-1154 VGLSSALGDTVQ
+1154 VGLSSAIGDTVQ

-1189 AIHHRAGVD
+1189 AIHHRAGLD
-1198 PRLVP
+1198 PRIIA
-1203 GQYLIHVGPTISV
+1203 GQYLSHVGPTITVS
-1216 TSSTFDATTGI
+1216 SSTFDATTGI
-1227 TTFTCAS
+1227 TTFTCLS

-1239 SGNSFTVRDA
+1239 AGNSFVAKNSSDA
-1249 SNINLGSFF
+1249 NLGQFF
-1258 VKEKVGVN
+1258 IKEKVGIN
-1266 TFSAITQSSLTSP
+1266 TFSAITGSSVSSP
-1279 AFVLKSFYSANNAN
+1279 GFILKTFYSANNADPAN
-1293 PGDFGGRA
+1293 FGGRT
-1301 VTVYAN
+1301 VTFYGN
-1307 ETLRLNETV
+1307 ETLTLNEDV
-1316 TTQSSFKVEITSGIS
+1316 TTQTSFAVSSATGIS
-1331 TTSRFPVGS
+1331 TATRFSVGT

-1346 EIMRVTSSTL
+1346 EIMRVTSSIL
-1356 TGTNNDKLQ
+1356 TGANNNKLN

-1375 EDHQVGSLIKKIRPI
+1375 EDHLIGSLIKKIKPI
-1390 AVEFRRPSVVRA
+1390 AVEFRRPTVLRA

-1423 VQVKTLSEQESYLAQ
+1423 VQVRTLTEQESYLAQ

-1444 GTIAYTGMN
+1444 GQVAYTGMDN
-1453 NDGDFFIGNT
+1453 NGDFFIGNT

-1475 ALPVPTV
+1475 AIPTPTV
-1482 RGQDTTRLSVV
+1482 TGQNSTRLSVV

-1510 NTALS
+1510 STALS

-1529 NGPTIMDNTLK
+1529 NGPTIIDDTLK
-1540 VTNELSVTNTTQS
+1540 VTTELSVTNTTQS

-1572 VFIGENI
+1572 VFVGENVS
-1579 GIAGSSIVTGISTF
+1579 IAGSCIVTGISTF

-1631 GSLVAITTHTRIT
+1631 GRLVAITTHTTIT

-1657 SSDYRLKDNITPID
+1657 SSDARLKDNITPID

-1690 SHHTGEDVGVV
+1690 SHHSGEDVGVV
-1701 AQEIREVLPQIVTER
+1701 AQEIQEVLPQIVTLR
-1716 DNGYLAV
+1716 DSGYLAV

-1728 VPLLIEAIKELN
+1728 VPLLIEAIKELS
-1740 AKVENLEYD
+1740 AKVEKLEG
-1749 FASLQKL
+1749 KL
-1756 LDK
+1756 SDK

>member
-49 LIESARFSYLRGSN
+49 LVESARFSYLRGSN
-63 NDLVEKTTILL
+63 NDIVEKTTILL
-74 FPGEHVI
+74 FPGEHIV

-87 RIKNVSGSAIA
+87 AIKNVSGAPIA
-98 VAPSAGAGS
+98 VAPSSGAGA

-112 LQFGLSLESS
+112 LTFGLTLESS

-135 NSVNGGVIVPR
+135 NSIYGGTIVPR
-146 GTSLVGLDLRKTKIR
+146 GTSIVGLDLRKTKIR

-166 NPTDPDAP
+166 NPTDSDVEN
-174 DSAIFRITGT
+174 SALFRITGT

-204 PVDSSENNQSTPT
+204 PYDSSENNQSTPN

-232 NKVPGFELT
+232 NKVTGYDLT
-241 DLDMYYAKLSNAYN
+241 DLDMYYAKLSNGYN
-255 TGSGRDID
+255 VGSGRDID
-263 QKYPALPLG
+263 QKYPALPFG

-287 SDPINISTLIS
+287 SDPINVSKIIS

-304 TTVITVTTATEH
+304 SSVITVTTATEH
-316 GLTAGTPIKI
+316 GFTAGTPIKI
-326 KGVGVE
+326 RGVGVE
-332 DYNISTKVTQVLAD
+332 DYNISTKVTQVLQD
-346 NQFTYILPAPRINLD
+346 DQFTYILPAPRVNLD
-361 PAPPVS
+361 PAPPFS

-377 VSGASPYIFNVSL
+377 VTGASPYIFNVSL
-390 RSVWGMQ
+390 RSVWGMN
-397 GMHANGKNA
+397 GMHADGKNA

-416 FTAISLQKDDRAFVK
+416 FTAVSLQKDDRAFVK

-473 RPGWQTTHIKQSN
+473 RPGWQSAHIKLSN
-486 DAVIQIVS
+486 DAVVQIVS

-505 ALNGADASI
+505 GVSGADASI

-526 FAEGFKKE
+526 YAEGFKKE
-534 AFTKDD
+534 SFTKDD

-545 AIVPPKA
+545 SIVPPKA
-552 IVSELANIDWISLDV
+552 IVSEESNIDWISLDV

-581 YGFTAQDD
+581 FGFTAQDD
-589 IPPTIIQGY
+589 IPPTVIQGY
-598 RVGSKND
+598 RVGAKND
-605 DRLYVNIGAATSEA
+605 DKLYVNIGAATSEA

-625 EAIGAGSTQAT
+625 QAIGAGSTIAT

-656 FTIGFHDIKTGESV
+656 LTIGFHDIKTGESV
-670 RIFSDNG
+670 RILSDRG
-677 DLPENLVENTL
+677 DLPENITENLV
-688 YYAIYNSNTTIK
+688 YYAIYDSNTTIK
-700 LASSKTNADNGT
+700 LASSKTNADNGN
-712 ALTVYGGTAL
+712 ALTIYGGTEL
-722 SIVSA
+722 SVVSF
-727 VSDKQAGDIG
+727 VSDKEAGDIG
-737 HPVQYDPVYRNWFI
+737 HPVQYDPVYKNWFI
-751 HVNTGNQIYNA
+751 HVNIGNQIYNA
-762 LRTEGVRNLTVRTDV
+762 LRTEGVRNLTVRTEPGF
-777 AYVKRFDD
+777 VKRFDD
-785 SRSLDDKLYKVQVVI
+785 SRSLDDKIYKVQVVI
-800 PKEAFNSKDPTEGF
+800 PKEAFNSKDPSEGF
-814 IIQESS
+814 ILQESS

-826 NLDLTTNTITDLDF
+826 NTDLTTNTITSLDF
-840 DFQRNPGLIATCTH
+840 DFQRNTRLISTCTYNA
-854 SSGTVTVLTELPH
+854 GTNTVTVVTDLPH
-867 NLKVGDVVN
+867 NLKVGDNVN
-876 IKKVKSST
+876 IKKVSST
-884 NLGADDNI
+884 TNVAADDNI
-892 GFNGTFE
+892 GFNGTFT
-899 VTTVAD
+899 VTAVSD
-905 KQFQYNTTD
+905 KQFQYLNTD
-914 VDGLGH
+914 VDDITH
-920 SVGTYLNDNNTRDV
+920 TVGTFLNNTNNRDI

-942 DLRSNIF
+942 DLQSDLY
-949 IYRKDVITPYI
+949 IYRKETISPYI
-960 YQVQDGIYQLYL
+960 YEVQDGIYQLYL
-972 LNSDNSIEEEFT
+972 LNFDNAIEEEFT
-984 ETKYSQSIND
+984 NDRYSQRISD
-994 FYPQADK
+994 FYPQYDK

-1027 LRNSITRET
+1027 LKNSVTRET
-1036 IDKFTTDLGFGL
+1036 IDKFTTDFGL
-1048 RITGVTTSVGISTLT
+1048 GISITGITTSVGISTLT

-1082 NGYNNGTFYNVKLF
+1082 NGYNSGTFYNVKLF
-1096 NNGTATWDGATAKVN
+1096 NDGTATWDGATAKVTV
-1111 ISGGTIRSVDLIAGG
+1111 SAGGSITAIDIIAGG
-1126 SGYTNGEELDFDTAT
+1126 SGYTNGEQLDFDTSV
-1141 IGSGVGAGVTVSI
+1141 IGAGVGAGITIST
-1154 VGLSSALGDTVQ
+1154 VGLSSAIGDTVQ
-1166 VTGIGTTS
+1166 IAGIGTTS

-1189 AIHHRAGVD
+1189 AIHHRAGLD
-1198 PRLVP
+1198 PRIIP
-1203 GQYLIHVGPTISV
+1203 GQYLSHVGPTITVS
-1216 TSSTFDATTGI
+1216 SSTFDATTGI
-1227 TTFTCAS
+1227 TTFTCLS

-1239 SGNSFTVRDA
+1239 AGNSFVAKNSSDA
-1249 SNINLGSFF
+1249 NLGQFF
-1258 VKEKVGVN
+1258 VKEKVGIN
-1266 TFSAITQSSLTSP
+1266 TFSAITGSSVSSP
-1279 AFVLKSFYSANNAN
+1279 RFILKTFYSANNADPAN
-1293 PGDFGGRA
+1293 FGGRT
-1301 VTVYAN
+1301 VTFYGN
-1307 ETLRLNETV
+1307 ETLTLNEDV
-1316 TTQSSFKVEITSGIS
+1316 TTQTSFAVSSATGIS
-1331 TTSRFPVGS
+1331 TATRFSVGT

-1346 EIMRVTSSTL
+1346 EIMRVTSSIL
-1356 TGTNNDKLQ
+1356 TGANNNKLN

-1375 EDHQVGSLIKKIRPI
+1375 EDHLIGSLIKKIKPI
-1390 AVEFRRPSVVRA
+1390 AVEFRRPTVLRA

-1423 VQVKTLSEQESYLAQ
+1423 VQVRTLTEQESYLSQ

-1444 GTIAYTGMN
+1444 GNVAYTGMDN
-1453 NDGDFFIGNT
+1453 NGDFFIGNT

-1475 ALPVPTV
+1475 DIPTPTV
-1482 RGQDTTRLSVV
+1482 TGQNTTRLSVV

-1510 NTALS
+1510 STALS

-1529 NGPTIMDNTLK
+1529 NGPTIIDNTLK
-1540 VTNELSVTNTTQS
+1540 VTTELSVTNTTQS

-1561 LIDGGVGIDRN
+1561 LIDGGVGVDRN
-1572 VFIGENI
+1572 VFVGENVS
-1579 GIAGSSIVTGISTF
+1579 IAGSCIVTGISTF

-1631 GSLVAITTHTRIT
+1631 GRLVAITTHTTIT

-1657 SSDYRLKDNITPID
+1657 SSDARLKDNITPID

-1690 SHHTGEDVGVV
+1690 SHHSGEDVGVV
-1701 AQEIREVLPQIVTER
+1701 AQEIQEVLPQIVTLR
-1716 DNGYLAV
+1716 DSGYLAV

-1728 VPLLIEAIKELN
+1728 VPLLIEAIKELS
-1740 AKVENLEYD
+1740 AKVEKLE
-1749 FASLQKL
+1749 SKL
-1756 LDK
+1756 SDK

>member
-63 NDLVEKTTILL
+63 NDIVEKTTILL
-74 FPGEHVI
+74 FPGEHIV

-87 RIKNVSGSAIA
+87 AIKNVSGAPIA
-98 VAPSAGAGS
+98 VSPSSGSGA

-112 LQFGLSLESS
+112 LTFGLTLESS

-135 NSVNGGVIVPR
+135 NSVYGGTIVPR
-146 GTSLVGLDLRKTKIR
+146 GTSIVGLDLRKTKIR

-166 NPTDPDAP
+166 NPTD
-174 DSAIFRITGT
+174 SAVENSALFRITGT

-204 PVDSSENNQSTPT
+204 PYDSSENNQSSPN

-232 NKVPGFELT
+232 NKVTGYDLT
-241 DLDMYYAKLSNAYN
+241 DLDMYYAKLSNGYN
-255 TGSGRDID
+255 VGSGRDID

-287 SDPINISTLIS
+287 SDPINVSKIIS

-304 TTVITVTTATEH
+304 TTVITVTTADPH
-316 GLTAGTPIKI
+316 GFTAGTPIKI
-326 KGVGVE
+326 RGVGVE
-332 DYNISTKVTQVLAD
+332 DYNISTKVTQVLQED
-346 NQFTYILPAPRINLD
+346 QFTYILPSPRINLD
-361 PAPPVS
+361 PAPPFS

-377 VSGASPYIFNVSL
+377 VTGASPYIFNVSL
-390 RSVWGMQ
+390 RSVWGMN

-416 FTAISLQKDDRAFVK
+416 FTAVSLQKDDRAFVK

-473 RPGWQTTHIKQSN
+473 RPGWQSAHIKLSN
-486 DAVIQIVS
+486 DAVVQIVS

-505 ALNGADASI
+505 GVSGADASI

-526 FAEGFKKE
+526 YAEGFKKE
-534 AFTKDD
+534 AFSKDD

-545 AIVPPKA
+545 SIVPPKA
-552 IVSELANIDWISLDV
+552 IVSEQADIDWISLDV

-581 YGFTAQDD
+581 FGFTAQDD

-598 RVGSKND
+598 RVGAKND
-605 DRLYVNIGAATSEA
+605 DKLYVNIGAATSEA

-625 EAIGAGSTQAT
+625 QKIGAGSTIAT

-649 GPDVNNI
+649 GPDINSVL
-656 FTIGFHDIKTGESV
+656 TIGFHDLKTGES
-670 RIFSDNG
+670 IKLISDRG
-677 DLPENLVENTL
+677 DLPENITENLL
-688 YYAIYNSNTTIK
+688 YYAIYDSNTTIK

-712 ALTVYGGTAL
+712 SLTIYGGTEL
-722 SIVSA
+722 SVVSS
-727 VSDKQAGDIG
+727 VSDKEAGDIG
-737 HPVQYDPVYRNWFI
+737 HPVQYDPVYKNWFI
-751 HVNTGNQIYNA
+751 HVSTGNQIYNA
-762 LRTEGVRNLTVRTDV
+762 LRTEGVKNLTVRTEP
-777 AYVKRFDD
+777 AFVKRFDD
-785 SRSLDDKLYKVQVVI
+785 SRSLDDKIYKVQVVI
-800 PKEAFNSKDPTEGF
+800 PKEAFNSKDPSEGF
-814 IIQESS
+814 LLQESS

-826 NLDLTTNTITDLDF
+826 NTDLTTNTITSLDF
-840 DFQRNPGLIATCTH
+840 DFQRNTRLISTCTYNA
-854 SSGTVTVLTELPH
+854 GTNTVTVLTELPH
-867 NLKVGDVVN
+867 NLKVGDNVN
-876 IKKVKSST
+876 IKKVKSTT

-892 GFNGTFE
+892 GFNGTFT
-899 VTTVAD
+899 VTAVSD
-905 KQFQYNTTD
+905 KQFQYLNTD
-914 VDGLGH
+914 VDGITH
-920 SVGTYLNDNNTRDV
+920 SVGTFQNNTNTRDI

-942 DLRSNIF
+942 DLQSDLY
-949 IYRKDVITPYI
+949 IYRKETISPYI

-972 LNSDNSIEEEFT
+972 LNFDNAIEEEFT
-984 ETKYSQSIND
+984 NDRYSQRISD
-994 FYPQADK
+994 FYPQYDK
-1001 DNIDDNPP
+1001 DNINDNPP
-1009 PAKTY
+1009 AANTY
-1014 AKRSPLGAVVTND
+1014 AKRSPIGAVVTND
-1027 LRNSITRET
+1027 LKNSVTRET
-1036 IDKFTTDLGFGL
+1036 IDKFTLDFGLGFT
-1048 RITGVTTSVGISTLT
+1048 ITGVTTSVGISTLT

-1076 ASFAGG
+1076 SSFAGG
-1082 NGYNNGTFYNVKLF
+1082 NGYNSGTFYNVKLF
-1096 NNGTATWDGATAKVN
+1096 NNGTSTWDGATAKVTV
-1111 ISGGTIRSVDLIAGG
+1111 SAGGSITAVDIITGG
-1126 SGYTNGEELDFDTAT
+1126 SGYTNGEELDFDTSI
-1141 IGSGVGAGVTVSI
+1141 IGAGVGAGVTVTT

-1166 VTGIGTTS
+1166 ITGIGTTS

-1198 PRLVP
+1198 PRIIP
-1203 GQYLIHVGPTISV
+1203 GQYLSHVGPTINVS
-1216 TSSTFDATTGI
+1216 SSTFDATTGI
-1227 TTFTCAS
+1227 TTFTCLS

-1239 SGNSFTVRDA
+1239 SGNSFIVKNSSDG
-1249 SNINLGSFF
+1249 NLGQYF
-1258 VKEKVGVN
+1258 VKEKVGIN
-1266 TFSAITQSSLTSP
+1266 TFSAITQSALSSP
-1279 AFVLKSFYSANNAN
+1279 AFILKTFYSANNADPN
-1293 PGDFGGRA
+1293 NFGGRT
-1301 VTVYAN
+1301 VTFYGN
-1307 ETLRLNETV
+1307 ETLTLTEDV
-1316 TTQSSFKVEITSGIS
+1316 TTQTSFAVSSATGIS
-1331 TTSRFPVGS
+1331 TATRFPVGT

-1346 EIMRVTSSTL
+1346 EIMRVTSSIL
-1356 TGTNNDKLQ
+1356 TGTNNNKLN

-1375 EDHQVGSLIKKIRPI
+1375 EDHSIGSLIKKIKPL
-1390 AVEFRRPSVVRA
+1390 AVEFRRPTVLRA

-1423 VQVKTLSEQESYLAQ
+1423 VQVRTLTEQESYLAQ

-1444 GTIAYTGMN
+1444 GNVAYTGMDSN
-1453 NDGDFFIGNT
+1453 GDFFIGNT

-1475 ALPVPTV
+1475 DIPTPTV
-1482 RGQDTTRLSVV
+1482 TGQNTTRLSVV

-1510 NTALS
+1510 STALS

-1529 NGPTIMDNTLK
+1529 NGPTIIDNTLK
-1540 VTNELSVTNTTQS
+1540 VTTELSVTNSTQS

-1561 LIDGGVGIDRN
+1561 LIDGGVGVDRN
-1572 VFIGENI
+1572 VFVGENVS
-1579 GIAGSSIVTGISTF
+1579 IAGSCIVTGISTF

-1631 GSLVAITTHTRIT
+1631 GHLVAITTHATIT

-1657 SSDYRLKDNITPID
+1657 SSDARLKDNITPID

-1690 SHHTGEDVGVV
+1690 SHHSGEDVGVV
-1701 AQEIREVLPQIVTER
+1701 AQEIQEVLPQIVTLR
-1716 DNGYLAV
+1716 DSGYLAV

-1740 AKVENLEYD
+1740 AKV
-1749 FASLQKL
+1749 QKL
-1756 LDK
+1756 EDKLSDK

>member
-49 LIESARFSYLRGSN
+49 LVESARFSYLRGSN
-63 NDLVEKTTILL
+63 NDIVEKTTILL
-74 FPGEHVI
+74 FPGEHVV
-81 DNRPGY
+81 DNRPGFA
-87 RIKNVSGSAIA
+87 IKNVSGSPIA
-98 VAPSAGAGS
+98 VAPSSGSGA

-112 LQFGLSLESS
+112 LTFGLTLESS

-135 NSVNGGVIVPR
+135 NSIYGGTIVPR
-146 GTSLVGLDLRKTKIR
+146 GTSIVGLDLRKTKIR

-166 NPTDPDAP
+166 NPTDSDVEN
-174 DSAIFRITGT
+174 SAIFRITGT
-184 CYFWQFTFFDGLETG
+184 CYFWQFSFFDGLETG

-204 PVDSSENNQSTPT
+204 PYDSSQNNQSTPN

-232 NKVPGFELT
+232 NKVTGYDLT
-241 DLDMYYAKLSNAYN
+241 DLDMFYAKLSNGYN
-255 TGSGRDID
+255 VGSGRDID

-287 SDPINISTLIS
+287 SDPINISKIIS

-304 TTVITVTTATEH
+304 SSVITVTTATEH
-316 GLTAGTPIKI
+316 GFTAGTPIKI
-326 KGVGVE
+326 RGVGVE
-332 DYNISTKVTQVLAD
+332 DYNISTKVTQVLQD
-346 NQFTYILPAPRINLD
+346 DQFTYILPAPRVNLD
-361 PAPPVS
+361 PAPPFS

-377 VSGASPYIFNVSL
+377 VTGASPYIFNISL
-390 RSVWGMQ
+390 RSVWGMN
-397 GMHANGKNA
+397 GMHTDGKNA

-416 FTAISLQKDDRAFVK
+416 FTAVSLQKDDRAFVK
-431 YNKTSRKYE
+431 YNRTSRKYE

-473 RPGWQTTHIKQSN
+473 RPGWQSAHIKLSN
-486 DAVIQIVS
+486 DAVVQIVS

-505 ALNGADASI
+505 GVSGADASI

-526 FAEGFKKE
+526 YAEGFKKE
-534 AFTKDD
+534 SFTKDD

-545 AIVPPKA
+545 SIVPPKA
-552 IVSELANIDWISLDV
+552 IVSEESNIDWISLDV

-581 YGFTAQDD
+581 FGFTAQDD
-589 IPPTIIQGY
+589 IPPTVIQGY
-598 RVGSKND
+598 RVGAKND
-605 DRLYVNIGAATSEA
+605 DKLYVNIGAATSEA

-625 EAIGAGSTQAT
+625 QAIGAGSTIAT

-656 FTIGFHDIKTGESV
+656 LTIGFHDIKTGESV
-670 RIFSDNG
+670 RILSDRG
-677 DLPENLVENTL
+677 DLPENITENLV
-688 YYAIYNSNTTIK
+688 YYAIYDSNTTIK
-700 LASSKTNADNGT
+700 LASSKTNADNGN
-712 ALTVYGGTAL
+712 ALTIYGGTEL
-722 SIVSA
+722 SVVSF
-727 VSDKQAGDIG
+727 VSDKEAGDIG
-737 HPVQYDPVYRNWFI
+737 HPVQYDPVYKNWFI
-751 HVNTGNQIYNA
+751 HVNIGNQIYNA
-762 LRTEGVRNLTVRTDV
+762 LRTEGVGNLTVRTEPGF
-777 AYVKRFDD
+777 VKRFDD
-785 SRSLDDKLYKVQVVI
+785 SRSLDDKIYKVQVVI
-800 PKEAFNSKDPTEGF
+800 PKEAFNSKDPSEGF
-814 IIQESS
+814 ILQESS

-826 NLDLTTNTITDLDF
+826 NTDLTTNTITSLDF
-840 DFQRNPGLIATCTH
+840 DFQRNTRLISTCTYNA
-854 SSGTVTVLTELPH
+854 GTNTVTVVTDLPH
-867 NLKVGDVVN
+867 NLKVGDNVN
-876 IKKVKSST
+876 IKKVSST
-884 NLGADDNI
+884 TNVAADDNI
-892 GFNGTFE
+892 GFNGTFT
-899 VTTVAD
+899 VTAVSD
-905 KQFQYNTTD
+905 KQFQYLNTD
-914 VDGLGH
+914 VDDITH
-920 SVGTYLNDNNTRDV
+920 TVGTFLNNTNNRDI

-942 DLRSNIF
+942 DLQSDLY
-949 IYRKDVITPYI
+949 IYRKETISPYI
-960 YQVQDGIYQLYL
+960 YEVQDGIYQLYL
-972 LNSDNSIEEEFT
+972 LNFDNAIEEEFT
-984 ETKYSQSIND
+984 NDRYSQRISD
-994 FYPQADK
+994 FYPQYDK

-1014 AKRSPLGAVVTND
+1014 AKRSPLGSVVTND
-1027 LRNSITRET
+1027 LKNSVTRET
-1036 IDKFTTDLGFGL
+1036 IDKFTTDFGL
-1048 RITGVTTSVGISTLT
+1048 GISITGITTSVGISTLT

-1082 NGYNNGTFYNVKLF
+1082 NGYNSGTFYNVKLF
-1096 NNGTATWDGATAKVN
+1096 NDGTATWDGATAKVTV
-1111 ISGGTIRSVDLIAGG
+1111 SAGGSITAIDIIAGG
-1126 SGYTNGEELDFDTAT
+1126 SGYTNGEQLDFDTSV
-1141 IGSGVGAGVTVSI
+1141 IGAGVGAGITIST
-1154 VGLSSALGDTVQ
+1154 VGLSSAIGDTVQ
-1166 VTGIGTTS
+1166 ITGIGTTS

-1189 AIHHRAGVD
+1189 AIHHRAGLD
-1198 PRLVP
+1198 PRIIA
-1203 GQYLIHVGPTISV
+1203 GQYISHVGPTITVS
-1216 TSSTFDATTGI
+1216 SSTFDATTGI
-1227 TTFTCAS
+1227 TTFTCLS

-1239 SGNSFTVRDA
+1239 AGNSFVAKNSSDA
-1249 SNINLGSFF
+1249 NLGQFF
-1258 VKEKVGVN
+1258 VKEKVGIN
-1266 TFSAITQSSLTSP
+1266 TFSAITGSSVSSP
-1279 AFVLKSFYSANNAN
+1279 GFILKTFYSANNADPAN
-1293 PGDFGGRA
+1293 FGGRT
-1301 VTVYAN
+1301 VTFYGN
-1307 ETLRLNETV
+1307 ETLTLNEDV
-1316 TTQSSFKVEITSGIS
+1316 TTQTSFAVSSATGIS
-1331 TTSRFPVGS
+1331 TATRFSVGT

-1346 EIMRVTSSTL
+1346 EIMRVTSSIL
-1356 TGTNNDKLQ
+1356 TGANNNKLN

-1375 EDHQVGSLIKKIRPI
+1375 EDHLIGSLIKKIKPI
-1390 AVEFRRPSVVRA
+1390 AVEFRRPTVLRA

-1423 VQVKTLSEQESYLAQ
+1423 VQVRTLTEQESYLSQ

-1444 GTIAYTGMN
+1444 GNVAYTGMDN
-1453 NDGDFFIGNT
+1453 NGDFFIGNT

-1475 ALPVPTV
+1475 DIPTPTV
-1482 RGQDTTRLSVV
+1482 TGQNTTRLSVV

-1510 NTALS
+1510 STALS

-1529 NGPTIMDNTLK
+1529 NGPTIIDNTLK
-1540 VTNELSVTNTTQS
+1540 VTTELSVTNTTQS

-1572 VFIGENI
+1572 VFVGENVS
-1579 GIAGSSIVTGISTF
+1579 IAGSCIVTGISTF

-1631 GSLVAITTHTRIT
+1631 GRLVAITTHTTIT

-1657 SSDYRLKDNITPID
+1657 SSDARLKDNITPID

-1690 SHHTGEDVGVV
+1690 SHHSGEDVGVV
-1701 AQEIREVLPQIVTER
+1701 AQEIQEVLPQIVTLR
-1716 DNGYLAV
+1716 DSGYLAV

-1728 VPLLIEAIKELN
+1728 VPLLIEAIKELS
-1740 AKVENLEYD
+1740 AKVEKLEG
-1749 FASLQKL
+1749 KL
-1756 LDK
+1756 SDK

>member
-49 LIESARFSYLRGSN
+49 LVESARFSYLRGSN
-63 NDLVEKTTILL
+63 NDIVEKTTILL
-74 FPGEHVI
+74 FPGEHVV
-81 DNRPGY
+81 DNRPGFA
-87 RIKNVSGSAIA
+87 IKNVSGSPIA
-98 VAPSAGAGS
+98 VAPSSGSGA

-112 LQFGLSLESS
+112 LTFGLTLESS

-135 NSVNGGVIVPR
+135 NSIYGGTIVPR
-146 GTSLVGLDLRKTKIR
+146 GTSIVGLDLRKTKIR

-166 NPTDPDAP
+166 NPTDSDVEN
-174 DSAIFRITGT
+174 SAIFRITGT
-184 CYFWQFTFFDGLETG
+184 CYFWQFSFFDGLETG

-204 PVDSSENNQSTPT
+204 PYDSSENNQSTPN

-232 NKVPGFELT
+232 NKVTGYDLT
-241 DLDMYYAKLSNAYN
+241 DLDMYYAKLSNGYN
-255 TGSGRDID
+255 VGSGRDID

-287 SDPINISTLIS
+287 SDPINISKIIS

-304 TTVITVTTATEH
+304 SSVITVTTATEH
-316 GLTAGTPIKI
+316 GFTAGTPIKI

-332 DYNISTKVTQVLAD
+332 DYNISTKVTQVLQD
-346 NQFTYILPAPRINLD
+346 DQFTYILPAPRVNLD
-361 PAPPVS
+361 PAPPFS

-377 VSGASPYIFNVSL
+377 VTGASPYIFNISL
-390 RSVWGMQ
+390 RSVWGMN
-397 GMHANGKNA
+397 GMHTDGKNA

-416 FTAISLQKDDRAFVK
+416 FTAVSLQKDDRAFVK
-431 YNKTSRKYE
+431 YNRTSRKYE
-440 GINITKVTAADLSAG
+440 GINITKVTAADLSSG

-473 RPGWQTTHIKQSN
+473 RPGWQSAHIKLSN
-486 DAVIQIVS
+486 DAVVQIVS

-505 ALNGADASI
+505 GVSGADASI

-526 FAEGFKKE
+526 CAEGFKKE
-534 AFTKDD
+534 SFTKDD

-545 AIVPPKA
+545 SIVPPKA
-552 IVSELANIDWISLDV
+552 IVSEESNIDWISLDV

-581 YGFTAQDD
+581 FGFTAQDD
-589 IPPTIIQGY
+589 IPPTVIQGY
-598 RVGSKND
+598 RVGAKND
-605 DRLYVNIGAATSEA
+605 DKLYVNIGAATSEA

-625 EAIGAGSTQAT
+625 QAIGAGSTIAT

-649 GPDVNNI
+649 GPDVNNVL
-656 FTIGFHDIKTGESV
+656 TIGFHDIKTGESV
-670 RIFSDNG
+670 RILSDRG
-677 DLPENLVENTL
+677 DLPENITENLV
-688 YYAIYNSNTTIK
+688 YYAIYDSNTTIK
-700 LASSKTNADNGT
+700 LASSKTNADNGN
-712 ALTVYGGTAL
+712 ALTIYGGTNL
-722 SIVSA
+722 SVVSFI
-727 VSDKQAGDIG
+727 SDKEAGDIG
-737 HPVQYDPVYRNWFI
+737 HPVQYDPVYKNWFI
-751 HVNTGNQIYNA
+751 HVNIGNQIYNA
-762 LRTEGVRNLTVRTDV
+762 LRTEGVRNLTVRTEPGF
-777 AYVKRFDD
+777 VKRFDD
-785 SRSLDDKLYKVQVVI
+785 SRSLDDKIYKVQVVI
-800 PKEAFNSKDPTEGF
+800 PKEAFNSKDPSEGF
-814 IIQESS
+814 ILQESS

-826 NLDLTTNTITDLDF
+826 NTDLTTNTITSLDF
-840 DFQRNPGLIATCTH
+840 DFQRNTRLISTCTYNA
-854 SSGTVTVLTELPH
+854 GTNTVTVVTDLPH
-867 NLKVGDVVN
+867 NLKVGDNVN
-876 IKKVKSST
+876 IKKVSST
-884 NLGADDNI
+884 TNVAADDNI
-892 GFNGTFE
+892 GFNGTFT
-899 VTTVAD
+899 VTAVSD
-905 KQFQYNTTD
+905 KQFQYLNTD
-914 VDGLGH
+914 VDDITH
-920 SVGTYLNDNNTRDV
+920 TVGTFLNNTNNRDI

-942 DLRSNIF
+942 DLQSDLY
-949 IYRKDVITPYI
+949 IYRKETISPYI
-960 YQVQDGIYQLYL
+960 YEVQDGIYQLYL
-972 LNSDNSIEEEFT
+972 LNFDNAIEEEFT
-984 ETKYSQSIND
+984 NDRYSQRISD
-994 FYPQADK
+994 FYPQYDK

-1027 LRNSITRET
+1027 LKNSVTRET
-1036 IDKFTTDLGFGL
+1036 IDKFTTDFGL
-1048 RITGVTTSVGISTLT
+1048 GISITGITTSVGISTLT

-1082 NGYNNGTFYNVKLF
+1082 NGYNSGTFYNVKLF
-1096 NNGTATWDGATAKVN
+1096 NDGTATWDGATAKVTV
-1111 ISGGTIRSVDLIAGG
+1111 SAGGSITAIDIIAGG
-1126 SGYTNGEELDFDTAT
+1126 SGYTNGEQLDFDTSV
-1141 IGSGVGAGVTVSI
+1141 IGAGVGAGITIST
-1154 VGLSSALGDTVQ
+1154 VGLSSAIGDTVQ
-1166 VTGIGTTS
+1166 ITGIGTTS

-1189 AIHHRAGVD
+1189 AIHHRAGLD
-1198 PRLVP
+1198 PRIIS
-1203 GQYLIHVGPTISV
+1203 GQYLSHVGPTITVS
-1216 TSSTFDATTGI
+1216 SSTFDATTGI
-1227 TTFTCAS
+1227 TTFTCLS

-1239 SGNSFTVRDA
+1239 AGNSFVAKNSSDA
-1249 SNINLGSFF
+1249 NLGQFF
-1258 VKEKVGVN
+1258 VKEKVGIN
-1266 TFSAITQSSLTSP
+1266 TFSAITGSSVSSP
-1279 AFVLKSFYSANNAN
+1279 GFILKTFYSANNADPAN
-1293 PGDFGGRA
+1293 FGGRT
-1301 VTVYAN
+1301 VTFYGN
-1307 ETLRLNETV
+1307 ETLTLNEDV
-1316 TTQSSFKVEITSGIS
+1316 TTQTSFAVSSATGIS
-1331 TTSRFPVGS
+1331 TATRFSVGT

-1346 EIMRVTSSTL
+1346 EIMRVTSSIL
-1356 TGTNNDKLQ
+1356 TGANNNKLN

-1375 EDHQVGSLIKKIRPI
+1375 EDHLIGSLIKKIKPI
-1390 AVEFRRPSVVRA
+1390 AVEFRRPSVLRA

-1423 VQVKTLSEQESYLAQ
+1423 VQVRTLTEQESYLAQ

-1444 GTIAYTGMN
+1444 GNVAYTGMDN
-1453 NDGDFFIGNT
+1453 NGDFFIGNT

-1475 ALPVPTV
+1475 DIPTPTV
-1482 RGQDTTRLSVV
+1482 TGQNTTRLSVV

-1510 NTALS
+1510 STALS

-1529 NGPTIMDNTLK
+1529 NGPTIIDNTLK
-1540 VTNELSVTNTTQS
+1540 VTTELSVTNTTQS

-1561 LIDGGVGIDRN
+1561 LIDGGVGVDRN
-1572 VFIGENI
+1572 VFVGENVS
-1579 GIAGSSIVTGISTF
+1579 IAGSCIVTGISTF

-1616 TINSSTGNLSIGATT
+1616 TINSSTGNLSIGATI
-1631 GSLVAITTHTRIT
+1631 GRLVAITTHTTIT

-1657 SSDYRLKDNITPID
+1657 SSDARLKDNITPID

-1690 SHHTGEDVGVV
+1690 SHHSGEDVGVV
-1701 AQEIREVLPQIVTER
+1701 AQEIQEVLPQIVTLR
-1716 DNGYLAV
+1716 DSGYLAV

-1728 VPLLIEAIKELN
+1728 VPLLIEAIKELS
-1740 AKVENLEYD
+1740 AKVEKLED
-1749 FASLQKL
+1749 KL
-1756 LDK
+1756 SDK